1 MSGATTMMKYVKAAR
16 VEDVP
21 VGGKT
26 VVEVEDRLLVL
37 FHMPDGFFALDDVC
51 THDDGPLSDGVMGEK
66 TLACPRHGAM
76 FDIRTGAALTM
87 PATRPTTAYS
97 CKVENGDVLIA
108 IGSATLAPETTS
120 AEDMSAAP
128 SSAPDKIASGMPIL
142 PKKDDCVVP
151 PPNEAATAAAVVAA
165 SESGEIS
172 EDVLR
177 EALKAVIDPELFVN
191 IVDLGLV
198 YNVTVSDRKE
208 DDKKHVVVE
217 MTMTS
222 PACPAGPQ
230 LLQGSKDAVMR
241 VPGVGSNEVKL
252 VMIPPW
258 TPDRMTEAARDQ
270 LGIF

>member
-1 MSGATTMMKYVKAAR
+1 MTTASTQAFVKVAR
-16 VEDVP
+16 VDEVP

-26 VVEVEDRLLVL
+26 VVEVDDRILAL
-37 FHMPDGFFALDDVC
+37 FHLPDGFFALDDVC
-51 THDDGPLSDGVMGEK
+51 THDDGPLSDGVMGEN
-66 TLACPRHGAM
+66 TIACPRHGAQ
-76 FDIRTGAALTM
+76 FDIRTGKALTM
-87 PATRPTTAYS
+87 PATRPTGSYA
-97 CKVENGDVLIA
+97 CKVENGDVYVAIEGAAIA
-108 IGSATLAPETTS
+108 PVA
-120 AEDMSAAP
+120 SAAP
-128 SSAPDKIASGMPIL
+128 SFATPAAQSASAGMSVVEKP
-142 PKKDDCVVP
+142 KDDCLVP
-151 PPNEAATAAAVVAA
+151 PQDEAATQAAIAAAAA
-165 SESGEIS
+165 AGEVN

-191 IVDLGLV
+191 IVDLGLI
-198 YNVTVSDRKE
+198 YNVTMSDRTE
-208 DDKKHVVVE
+208 DDKKHVTVD

-230 LLQGSKDAVMR
+230 LLQGCKDALNR

>member
-1 MSGATTMMKYVKAAR
+1 MSALTAATQYVKAAR
-16 VEDVP
+16 VDEVP

-26 VVEVEDRLLVL
+26 VVEVNDRLLVL
-37 FHMPDGFFALDDVC
+37 FHMPDGFFALDDLC
-51 THDDGPLSDGVMGEK
+51 THDDGPLSDGVMSDK
-66 TLACPRHGAM
+66 TIACPRHGAM

-87 PATRPTTAYS
+87 PATRATQAYP

-108 IGSATLAPETTS
+108 IGGASSPAETST
-120 AEDMSAAP
+120 AAP
-128 SSAPDKIASGMPIL
+128 SGQIADVPVVAKPVGGQASDTSSPAAPPITE
-142 PKKDDCVVP
+142 P
-151 PPNEAATAAAVVAA
+151 AAVAT
-165 SESGEIS
+165 GEVN

-198 YNVTVSDRKE
+198 YNVTVSDRTE

-230 LLQGSKDAVMR
+230 LLQGSKDALSR

-258 TPDRMTEAARDQ
+258 TPDRMTEAAKDQ